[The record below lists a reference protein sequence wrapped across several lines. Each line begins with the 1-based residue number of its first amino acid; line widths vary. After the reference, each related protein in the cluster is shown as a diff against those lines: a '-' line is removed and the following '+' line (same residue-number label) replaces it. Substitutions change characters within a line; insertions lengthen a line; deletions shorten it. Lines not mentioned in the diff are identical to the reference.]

1 MGNKLQNAAD
11 ALQKVARDY
20 QAVIDLAAELGR
32 IGNIEAAEEIA
43 NRRLAQARSDLN
55 DVTKKLEESRYV
67 LSMSTDEVAEKIR
80 SANDEAAKIIASA
93 QDAAAQKHSEAVY
106 LANEETKAAREQA
119 ARIIAEARTD
129 VEAMR
134 ATHEDRA
141 RERADELE
149 KLDEAIKKLTE
160 TLTQR
165 QADLAAIEARLAS
178 IHDGVANLSQ
188 GSA

>member
-32 IGNIEAAEEIA
+32 IGNIEAAEETS
-43 NRRLAQARSDLN
+43 NRRLAQARADL
-55 DVTKKLEESRYV
+55 DAVTKKLDAAERN
-67 LSMSTDEVAEKIR
+67 LVAIH
-80 SANDEAAKIIASA
+80 DEAKEEIQTAKREAGKIITSA

-119 ARIIAEARTD
+119 ARIVAEARTD

-141 RERADELE
+141 RERSDELAR
-149 KLDEAIKKLTE
+149 LDEAIKKLTE

-178 IHDGVANLSQ
+178 IHEGVSSLQ